1 MSLYPVGNRF
11 FSTFY
16 MHPSEAIVYYN
27 LNGGTGDFTPVYDGD
42 VMDLGDRKEAFFI
55 LMVPERQLRRYPLSA
70 SPETGF
76 RVSSVD

>member
-1 MSLYPVGNRF
+1 MGLYLAGNRF

-76 RVSSVD
+76 RVSLVD